1 MQIAILETREVRN
14 RTTSRF
20 QKSESEQM
28 KPYGVRIE
36 EWPDVADIQNM
47 AAKSACGC
55 LQGKG
60 GDYRGYNRNKA
71 GKWRMRRMWKRIA
84 RRLGNREIQS
94 QLEES

>member
-1 MQIAILETREVRN
+1 
-14 RTTSRF
+14 
-20 QKSESEQM
+20 M

-55 LQGKG
+55 LRGKG
-60 GDYRGYNRNKA
+60 GDYRGYNRNKT

-94 QLEES
+94 QLEESS